1 VVHERG
7 GYLPFCYRPRPKET
21 PPRAC
26 VGILTKRQ
34 GDVNPVNN
42 EQDELSSSAHR
53 FGERLRKIRERQ
65 ELKQSDLARRSG
77 LTPAAISQ
85 LESGQREPNFSTI
98 IRLANALGTTPNDL
112 LDMGAEISGDPS
124 IQALF
129 REVSKLERED
139 FDAVKAFAQF
149 LAQKKK

>member
-1 VVHERG
+1 MN
-7 GYLPFCYRPRPKET
+7 
-21 PPRAC
+21 
-26 VGILTKRQ
+26 
-34 GDVNPVNN
+34 NPGSKS
-42 EQDELSSSAHR
+42 DSAAHQ

-98 IRLANALGTTPNDL
+98 MRLATSLGTTPNDL
-112 LDMGAEISGDPS
+112 LDISAEGPGDPS

-129 REVSKLERED
+129 REVKKLEPQD

-149 LAQKKK
+149 LAQKRK

>member
-1 VVHERG
+1 MND
-7 GYLPFCYRPRPKET
+7 PAIDPT
-21 PPRAC
+21 SAARA
-26 VGILTKRQ
+26 
-34 GDVNPVNN
+34 
-42 EQDELSSSAHR
+42 

-65 ELKQSDLARRSG
+65 DMKQSDLARRSG

-85 LESGQREPNFSTI
+85 LESGQREPTFSTI

-112 LDMGAEISGDPS
+112 LDIGADVPADPA

-129 REVSKLERED
+129 RDVKELERED